1 MHLEGMM
8 SILPKFI
15 CKFNAILIKLSAEV
29 FESLDKFLWERNSK
43 EGATYL
49 TNRRKAQ
56 TIQQMMLRQ
65 LADDTGS
72 LLNLISRSACQIIK
86 DLNIKVKP

>member
-15 CKFNAILIKLSAEV
+15 CKFNAILIKFSAEV
-29 FESLDKFLWERNSK
+29 FESLDKFLWERK
-43 EGATYL
+43 CKQGATYP

-56 TIQQMMLRQ
+56 TIQQMMLGQ
-65 LADDTGS
+65 LDPCLTSYQEVHAKY
-72 LLNLISRSACQIIK
+72 IK
-86 DLNIKVKP
+86 DLNIKVTP

>member
-1 MHLEGMM
+1 M

-15 CKFNAILIKLSAEV
+15 CKFNAILIQFSAEV

-49 TNRRKAQ
+49 TNRRK
-56 TIQQMMLRQ
+56 QMMLRQ
-65 LADDTGS
+65 LADETGS